1 MANQLIKRVSVG
13 GYVKADTTGTGTWEV
28 GKIEKFDDKFVWFES
43 ALDGQ
48 EVRISRQE
56 AYKATA
62 EEFKAEAAKR
72 VPTSKEMLQ
81 NMTEVLPPKTAN
93 QSARV
98 GSYSGKAID
107 SELDADEE
115 DRLEQLAEEAGEA
128 AKSII
133 KAEYKERYVK
143 AKAASGKSSRHSGDP
158 IAVALEGK
166 SLEECFEYVAEAMGE
181 SPEDYAARWA
191 HLNVGQQRMCVGNRL
206 RTFLK
211 KQSASEEMA
220 ASQGE

>member
-1 MANQLIKRVSVG
+1 MNNQLIKRVSIG

-28 GKIEKFDDKFVWFES
+28 GKINKFDDKFVWFES

-62 EEFKAEAAKR
+62 EEFKAEATKY
-72 VPTSKEMLQ
+72 VPTSEETPLEA
-81 NMTEVLPPKTAN
+81 TEATN
-93 QSARV
+93 
-98 GSYSGKAID
+98 
-107 SELDADEE
+107 SELSADEE

-158 IAVALEGK
+158 VAVALEGK

-191 HLNVGQQRMCVGNRL
+191 HLNMGQQRMCVGNRL

-220 ASQGE
+220 ESQGE